1 MYGMKK
7 WPTPPQVGTGRAR
20 WLLLA
25 ILVPL
30 ASARA
35 QSPADRA
42 LLEAFRDSIASVED
56 SFRLVS
62 LEQRLIAI
70 AKEDRDN
77 AMHHLRLGFLSVR
90 MGDLGSKSRYDDGA
104 GEFEWATELQPSWPW
119 GWYGLG
125 IAEDKVG
132 DSQISIVQGL
142 QAMFGKDH
150 LSRAANAYARSVQ
163 ADPSFDRGLIELA
176 STALRQRINIKTS
189 LAREA
194 LRQAALTSAAS
205 NPDVL
210 LWRGRVEREVGDV
223 DSALVAFRGY
233 LERGGRRGIGLIELA
248 RTEFLRG
255 SLDGQR
261 PYYEGAL
268 IDDPQVVDLYRA
280 DLALVANDS
289 AVAEFNVN
297 SGERRVAFLHRFW
310 GQRDRASLLKDGE
323 RLREHYRRVYYARK
337 NFQLATTNRHYDI
350 VERFRSGSPDFD
362 DRGVIYI
369 RHGEPSER
377 ARYNAPGMQ
386 LNESWHYTRADGD
399 LIFHFVAREDV
410 QDYKLVESLFDVLGF
425 GNAVALRGDRD
436 NSAAAGEANELLLT
450 REKFSPIYSKLLG
463 AGSAGSQKYLT
474 EERRIGRRSIA
485 IGTRT
490 DTYELTYARALK
502 LETSVVV
509 AGRDSTRSLLHVAY
523 AIPGSALHEVPS
535 ERGHLYPV
543 RLRLSVADRVG
554 VPVAVVDT
562 TRLFVAREAVP
573 PNEHLVGRL
582 AVPVIP
588 GNLTYRLAVE
598 QGDDNGIILAA
609 DTVSVGDF
617 TGSRFELSG
626 VVLGA
631 REANLTWRPTAG
643 DTVFFNP
650 LGRYHR
656 STTMEVYYEVYG
668 LPKSAVFKTEV
679 RVTKEGKGGFL
690 GIFGSRKPAIRLAFE
705 EHAEGPETRV
715 HRSVSLEKLAP
726 GRYWIEVVVTDA
738 PGAERSSRAS
748 FEVRD

>member
-1 MYGMKK
+1 MKK
-7 WPTPPQVGTGRAR
+7 WLTPPPRGIGLAC
-20 WLLLA
+20 WLALA
-25 ILVPL
+25 ALVPL
-30 ASARA
+30 APVRA
-35 QSPADRA
+35 QSAEDRVA
-42 LLEAFRDSIASVED
+42 LERFRDSLAAAED
-56 SFRLVS
+56 SSKLAA
-62 LEQRLIAI
+62 LEQRLIAV

-77 AMHHLRLGFLSVR
+77 AMQHLRLGFLALR
-90 MGDLGSKSRYDDGA
+90 LGDLGSKSRYDDGA

-119 GWYGLG
+119 AWYGLG

-176 STALRQRINIKTS
+176 STALRQRVNIKTT

-194 LRQAALTSAAS
+194 LRQAAATSAAS

-223 DSALVAFRGY
+223 DSALAAFKMY
-233 LERGGRRGIGLIELA
+233 LERGGRRGLGLIEVA

-268 IDDPQVVDLYRA
+268 IDEPQVVDQYRA

-289 AVAEFNVN
+289 ALAEFNLN

-310 GQRDRASLLKDGE
+310 NQRDRASLLRDGE
-323 RLREHYRRVYYARK
+323 RLREHYRRVYYARR
-337 NFQLATTNRHYDI
+337 NFELASTNRHYDI
-350 VERFRSGSPDFD
+350 VERFRSGSQDFD

-369 RHGEPSER
+369 RHGEPTER

-436 NSAAAGEANELLLT
+436 NSTAAGEANELLLT
-450 REKFSPIYSKLLG
+450 REKFSPVYSKLLG
-463 AGSAGSQKYLT
+463 AGTAGSQKYLT

-490 DTYELTYARALK
+490 DSYELTYARALK

-509 AGRDSTRSLLHVAY
+509 AGRDSTRSLLHVTY

-535 ERGHLYPV
+535 DRGHLYPV
-543 RLRLSVADRVG
+543 RLRLSIADRVG
-554 VPVAVVDT
+554 VPVATVDT
-562 TRLFVAREAVP
+562 TRLFIARDPVP

-588 GNLTYRLAVE
+588 GSLTYRLAVE
-598 QGDDNGIILAA
+598 QGEDNGIILAA

-617 TGSRFELSG
+617 SGSRFELSG
-626 VVLGA
+626 VVLGS
-631 REANLTWRPTAG
+631 REANLTWRPAAG

-656 STTMEVYYEVYG
+656 ATTMELYYEVYG
-668 LPKSAVFKTEV
+668 LPQSAPFKTEV
-679 RVTKEGKGGFL
+679 RITKEGNGGFL
-690 GIFGSRKPAIRLAFE
+690 GIFGSRKPAIRLGFE
-705 EHAEGPETRV
+705 DRADGPETRV

-738 PGAERSSRAS
+738 PGAERTSRAS